1 MSHLRIATRLSA
13 LPHELFQII
22 YKIVMEET
30 LSIIQT
36 IESYDFI
43 YEDETVQRVFWW
55 QYSNRGW
62 GSLHISE
69 TLKF

>member
-1 MSHLRIATRLSA
+1 MTNLKTVSRLST
-13 LPHELFQII
+13 LPDELFQIV
-22 YKIVMEET
+22 YKLVMEKT
-30 LSIIQT
+30 LSIIKT